1 MGHGGQLDVRYLLP
15 TSLAL
20 ALVTAVALV
29 GSAGRATAGAGS
41 SRAKASGSSIAI
53 VDYRRLTWTYD
64 RIAPPRRVFST
75 TRSAPTRGAKT
86 AAAKG
91 AALRSKAKPLSLLAL
106 WKERADAARRA
117 ALATLG
123 RTVGIRFPA
132 APSPKA
138 SPAGQRAYYERLD
151 LVLER
156 IVPAP
161 DPSRALA
168 SARPVVRTLTFWQ
181 LRAAAAAVAV
191 ARYAPRPL
199 FTRDQLLSELLCIH
213 HYEGKW
219 TSNTGNGY
227 YGGMQMDLKFQH
239 TYGGTYYALWG
250 TADNWPVWAQVIVA
264 RRAYLDG
271 RGFTPWPNTAHVC
284 GLR

>member
-1 MGHGGQLDVRYLLP
+1 MGHGAELDVRYLLP

-29 GSAGRATAGAGS
+29 GAAGRATAGAGS
-41 SRAKASGSSIAI
+41 SRAKTSGSSIAV

-64 RIAPPRRVFST
+64 RIAPSHRVFAT
-75 TRSAPTRGAKT
+75 KRPAKA

-91 AALRSKAKPLSLLAL
+91 SAVRSKAKPMSLLIL
-106 WKERADAARRA
+106 WKERADVARRA
-117 ALATLG
+117 ALATLR
-123 RTVGIRFPA
+123 RTVGIRFPV
-132 APSPKA
+132 APALTAPTA
-138 SPAGQRAYYERLD
+138 RQRAYYERLD

-156 IVPAP
+156 IVPTPA
-161 DPSRALA
+161 PSRSLA
-168 SARPVVRTLTFWQ
+168 SARPVARTLTFWQ

-227 YGGMQMDLKFQH
+227 YGGLQMDLKFQH
-239 TYGGTYYALWG
+239 TYGSTYYALWG
-250 TADNWPVWAQVIVA
+250 TADNWPVWAQVTVA

-271 RGFTPWPNTAHVC
+271 RGFTPWPNTARVC

>member
-1 MGHGGQLDVRYLLP
+1 MLSMGHGGQLDVRYLLP

-20 ALVTAVALV
+20 ALVTAIALV
-29 GSAGRATAGAGS
+29 GAAGRATAGAGS
-41 SRAKASGSSIAI
+41 SRAKTSGASIAI

-64 RIAPPRRVFST
+64 RIAPPRRVFAA
-75 TRSAPTRGAKT
+75 TRTAKAAGAKGS
-86 AAAKG
+86 AVR
-91 AALRSKAKPLSLLAL
+91 LRAKPTSILAL
-106 WKERADAARRA
+106 WKQRADAARRA
-117 ALATLG
+117 ALATLR

-132 APSPKA
+132 APSEKA
-138 SPAGQRAYYERLD
+138 SAARQRAYYQRLD

-156 IVPAP
+156 VVPAP
-161 DPSRALA
+161 VPSRSLA
-168 SARPVVRTLTFWQ
+168 SARPVARTLTFWQ
-181 LRAAAAAVAV
+181 LRAASAAVAV

-219 TSNTGNGY
+219 TADTGNGY

-239 TYGGTYYALWG
+239 TYGSTYLALWG

-271 RGFTPWPNTAHVC
+271 RGFTPWPNTARVC